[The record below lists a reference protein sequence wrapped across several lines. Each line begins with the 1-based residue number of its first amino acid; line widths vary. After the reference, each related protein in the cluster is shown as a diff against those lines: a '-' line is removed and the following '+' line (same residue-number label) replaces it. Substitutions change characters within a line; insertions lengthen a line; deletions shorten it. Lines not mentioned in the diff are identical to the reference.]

1 MAKVV
6 RMDYDAPSAYQRL
19 IAPRHA
25 PIADALV
32 AAAALRP
39 GEQVLELGAGTG
51 LVSSRAAAEIGPG
64 GRLCVTDVSAAM
76 LEVARASVRG
86 PGVSF
91 AIVDYG
97 APLPFLDR
105 SFDVVLSGL
114 TYVQNTA
121 QSVAEVAR
129 VLRPGGRF
137 ALAMWGTY
145 YGEVRMVSA
154 ARRALGLPP
163 YPSAAPGRAVRRLE
177 HAGFRRIERRDF
189 DLAPPFASVDDYL
202 EYRRGFGV
210 PLGSTRA
217 QHERYLETLRAEAAR
232 SADNDG
238 ALTLGWTVTLLTAR
252 THSLKPLPRRARAVP
267 RSGASAPARRMR
279 RGTPPG

>member
-1 MAKVV
+1 
-6 RMDYDAPSAYQRL
+6 MDYDAPSVYRRL
-19 IAPRHA
+19 IAPRYS

-32 AAAALRP
+32 EAADLQP

-51 LVSSRAAAEIGPG
+51 LVSSRAAAAIAPG
-64 GRLCVTDVSAAM
+64 GRLYVTDLSAAM
-76 LEVARASVRG
+76 LEVARTDVDG

-91 AIVDYG
+91 ALVDYG

-114 TYVQNTA
+114 TYVQNTME
-121 QSVAEVAR
+121 SLAEVRR
-129 VLRPGGRF
+129 VLQPGGRL

-145 YGEVRMVSA
+145 YGEVRMMSA

-177 HAGFRRIERRDF
+177 RAGFQRIERRDF
-189 DLAPPFASVDDYL
+189 ELAPRFASVDDYL

-217 QHERYLETLRAEAAR
+217 RHERYLEALRAEAAR
-232 SADNDG
+232 AADDDG
-238 ALTLGWTVTLLTAR
+238 TLTLGWTVTLLTAR
-252 THSLKPLPRRARAVP
+252 SSR
-267 RSGASAPARRMR
+267 
-279 RGTPPG
+279 

>member
-1 MAKVV
+1 
-6 RMDYDAPSAYQRL
+6 MDYDAPALYRDL
-19 IAPRHA
+19 IAPRYA

-32 AAAALRP
+32 AAADLRP
-39 GEQVLELGAGTG
+39 GEQVLEVGAGTG
-51 LVSSRAAAEIGPG
+51 LVSGRAAAGIAPG
-64 GRLCVTDVSAAM
+64 GWLCVTDLSAQM
-76 LEVARASVRG
+76 LEVAREHVGG

-121 QSVAEVAR
+121 ESVAEVAR
-129 VLRPGGRF
+129 VLAPGGRF

-145 YGEVRMVSA
+145 YGEVRMMSA

-163 YPSAAPGRAVRRLE
+163 YPSAAPGRAVRRLDR
-177 HAGFRRIERRDF
+177 AGFERIERRDF
-189 DLAPPFASVDDYL
+189 ELVPRFASVDDYL
-202 EYRRGFGV
+202 RYRRGFGV

-217 QHERYLETLRAEAAR
+217 QHERYLEALRREAAG
-232 SADNDG
+232 AAAGDG
-238 ALTLGWTVTLLTAR
+238 TLTLGWTVTVVTAR
-252 THSLKPLPRRARAVP
+252 APRAR
-267 RSGASAPARRMR
+267 
-279 RGTPPG
+279 